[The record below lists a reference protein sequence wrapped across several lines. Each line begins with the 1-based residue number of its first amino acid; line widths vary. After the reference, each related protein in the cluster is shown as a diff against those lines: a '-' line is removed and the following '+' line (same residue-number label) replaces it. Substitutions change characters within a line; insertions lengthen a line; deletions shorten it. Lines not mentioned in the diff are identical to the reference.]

1 MKRKGNRWGILFA
14 AVLLAQ
20 SMAGCSAG
28 AWKEA
33 FSKEKETEITIGQL
47 LNEDLPEKELEESQ
61 TALYYGYQSL
71 LEEEQKI
78 YRQFIKGLEEFQE
91 EISLSPVSEERLSV
105 IVNMAMIDHPEYFWT
120 DGAFQYWEEEW
131 SDGSS
136 AGMKIAPTYLVSK
149 KEAQDLKRQIEEKAE
164 EWLETIPRETDT
176 YGKIKAVYELLIRN
190 VSSDENS
197 PDNQNIR
204 SVFLG
209 GKTVCMGYSKATQ
222 YLLNKMGI
230 FCTLVV
236 GEIADEENSSHA
248 WNLVKIGEKYYY
260 VDTTWGNPNYED
272 ESQAEVEI
280 YYSYLC
286 CTGEFLGETHIP
298 NDDIPLPVC
307 EDDSYNYYKNA
318 GCWYDSYDY
327 NQIYNVLLRDM
338 NAGARKTELYFGS
351 QEAYDQAAEALVNGS
366 LVQDAAQNASVL
378 RPGEGISWDI
388 YSGGSDR
395 LLVLVWSMPAK
406 KELASSGK

>member
-190 VSSDENS
+190 VSYDENS

-307 EDDSYNYYKNA
+307 EDDSYNYYKQNQS
-318 GCWYDSYDY
+318 WYESYDEA
-327 NQIYNVLLRDM
+327 QIYQVLKASILEKREKEDFKFA
-338 NAGARKTELYFGS
+338 NE
-351 QEAYDQAAEALVNGS
+351 EAYQQAVSALAEGNLIEQA
-366 LVQDAAQNASVL
+366 VQEFYSFDGENSYRWNVGCSDA
-378 RPGEGISWDI
+378 E
-388 YSGGSDR
+388 
-395 LLVLVWSMPAK
+395 LLITVYW
-406 KELASSGK
+406 

>member
-1 MKRKGNRWGILFA
+1 MKRRRNVWGILLA

-20 SMAGCSAG
+20 SAAGCG
-28 AWKEA
+28 LEEGKEA
-33 FSKEKETEITIGQL
+33 SAPEKETEIIIGQL
-47 LNEDLPEKELEESQ
+47 LNEKLPEKELKETEA
-61 TALYYGYQSL
+61 ALYYGYQNL
-71 LEEEQKI
+71 PKEEQKI
-78 YRQFIKGLEEFQE
+78 YRQLMKGLEEFQE
-91 EISLSPVSEERLSV
+91 EISLSPVSAERLSV
-105 IVNMAMIDHPEYFWT
+105 IVNMVMIDHPEYFWT
-120 DGAFQYWEEEW
+120 DGAFQYWEEKW

-136 AGMKIAPTYLVSK
+136 AGMKIVPTYLVSAE
-149 KEAQDLKRQIEEKAE
+149 EAQNLKRQIEEKAGQ
-164 EWLETIPRETDT
+164 WLETIPPETDT

-190 VSSDENS
+190 VSYEEDS

-236 GEIADEENSSHA
+236 GKIAGEENSSHA

-260 VDTTWGNPNYED
+260 VDTTWGNPNYEG
-272 ESQAEVEI
+272 ESPAEVDV

-286 CTGEFLGETHIP
+286 CTEEFLGETHIP
-298 NDDIPLPVC
+298 NADIPLPVC
-307 EDDSYNYYKNA
+307 DDDSYHYYKNA
-318 GCWYDSYDY
+318 GCWYENYDY
-327 NQIYNVLLRDM
+327 NQIYQVLLNDL
-338 NAGARKTELYFGS
+338 NAGAKKTELYFGS
-351 QEAYDQAAEALVNGS
+351 REAYDQATEALVNGT
-366 LVQDAAQNASVL
+366 LVQEAAQNASVI

-395 LLVLVWSMPAK
+395 LLVLVWSVPAK